1 MNTVCVDY
9 CVTMYHM
16 NKKVFELSIFDHFE
30 KYCVIQ
36 YIRMHSNSV
45 DQCIQFREKKIDM
58 YEQIK
63 EWLSGT
69 DQVMDRT
76 GNARTAKKRT

>member
-1 MNTVCVDY
+1 
-9 CVTMYHM
+9 
-16 NKKVFELSIFDHFE
+16 
-30 KYCVIQ
+30 
-36 YIRMHSNSV
+36 MHSNSV

-58 YEQIK
+58 HEQIK

-76 GNARTAKKRT
+76 GNARTAKKKKNLNGTLVINFLNQHIALAIGKICSLDRLEPEQLAV

>member
-1 MNTVCVDY
+1 
-9 CVTMYHM
+9 
-16 NKKVFELSIFDHFE
+16 
-30 KYCVIQ
+30 
-36 YIRMHSNSV
+36 MHSNSV

-58 YEQIK
+58 HEQIK